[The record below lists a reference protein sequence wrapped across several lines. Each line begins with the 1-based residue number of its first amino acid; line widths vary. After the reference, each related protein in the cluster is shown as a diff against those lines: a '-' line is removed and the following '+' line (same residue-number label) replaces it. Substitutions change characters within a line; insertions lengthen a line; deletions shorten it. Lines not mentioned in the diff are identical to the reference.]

1 MTIMIMNK
9 SFALITH
16 RGGGKIGRLPEAQ
29 KSYEHITVTG
39 QREKRRREEKTR
51 GYFAE

>member
-16 RGGGKIGRLPEAQ
+16 RGGGKIGRPPEAQ

-39 QREKRRREEKTR
+39 QRQEWEEKTR
-51 GYFAE
+51 GCFAE